1 MQTEPMLTISDQEEN
16 TAVALAAL
24 PSVAKSAVAIQTYC
38 PSKTFIARSGVNPLV
53 ACASA
58 LFSLIAKLRHTEDYA
73 DISQLRADLIH
84 EIKAFECA
92 AVGRHYNAEQIVM
105 ARYVICATLDE
116 CIVQTQW
123 GRAGDWHRLSLVNA
137 FEEDETTGER
147 VFALLDRLRSKI
159 KHSIDL
165 IEFFYLC
172 LSLGFEGK
180 YRFIDNGH
188 QSLDLLLDELYR
200 LIRSERG
207 DLRGALTLVKSNSV
221 TPLTKKTF
229 EFPLKRLLIG
239 TGSILAVIYLSFV
252 MMLHIEIQPVYQLLS
267 AMTLGTAS

>member
-1 MQTEPMLTISDQEEN
+1 MQQEPMLTTDNQEEKA
-16 TAVALAAL
+16 AVALAESL
-24 PSVAKSAVAIQTYC
+24 PVANPAIAIQSYC

-73 DISQLRADLIH
+73 DTVQLRADLIH

-92 AVGRHYNAEQIVM
+92 AIGRHYNTEQIVM

-116 CIVQTQW
+116 CIVQTDW
-123 GRAGDWHRLSLVNA
+123 GRAADWHRLSLVNA

-147 VFALLDRLRSKI
+147 VFALLDRLRSTI

-165 IEFFYLC
+165 VEFFYLC

-188 QSLDLLLDELYR
+188 QSLDRLLDELYR
-200 LIRSERG
+200 LIRQERG
-207 DLRGALTLVKSNSV
+207 DLKSMLLTNKPSNTTLLPQKSV
-221 TPLTKKTF
+221 D
-229 EFPLKRLLIG
+229 FPLKRFLMG
-239 TGSILAVIYLSFV
+239 AGGVLAVIYLSFV

-267 AMTLGTAS
+267 AMTGSPS